1 MIIRIK
7 IRGKWIKQTK
17 KNEWNSNIL
26 GRKQTAEQKLTL
38 HLKNLKS
45 FRQRMSS
52 LKTVAEVYLQNLGPG
67 QRGLLITLLGKR
79 LFRSK
84 SN

>member
-38 HLKNLKS
+38 HLKNLKT
-45 FRQRMSS
+45 FR
-52 LKTVAEVYLQNLGPG
+52 
-67 QRGLLITLLGKR
+67 
-79 LFRSK
+79 
-84 SN
+84 

>member
-1 MIIRIK
+1 
-7 IRGKWIKQTK
+7 
-17 KNEWNSNIL
+17 
-26 GRKQTAEQKLTL
+26 
-38 HLKNLKS
+38 
-45 FRQRMSS
+45 MSS